1 MSLWLSLYVGMYL
14 PYQAGWDKVSTK
26 SPTFHGSST
35 VYISMKAVN
44 QLGRWLAEIKG
55 LPTESQDG
63 QFQYTLIY
71 EWRSQAT
78 LCLGWT

>member
-1 MSLWLSLYVGMYL
+1 MGS
-14 PYQAGWDKVSTK
+14 VSTK
-26 SPTFHGSST
+26 SPIFHGSST

-63 QFQYTLIY
+63 QFQYLYTLIY
-71 EWRSQAT
+71 E
-78 LCLGWT
+78 